1 MRSKIEVQ
9 VDPNVRKLEGYV
21 TIVLND
27 GREISCHVSDAL
39 GSLAHP
45 MSDQDLE
52 NKFRSLTENI
62 LSTSNANTLLE
73 QCWNIAQLDD
83 VSSLMRL
90 TSI

>member
-1 MRSKIEVQ
+1 VQ

-21 TIVLND
+21 TVILND
-27 GREISCHVSDAL
+27 GSEITCHVADAL

-45 MSDQDLE
+45 MSDEDLE
-52 NKFRSLTENI
+52 NKFRALTEKI
-62 LSTSNANTLLE
+62 LSIGNANTLLE
-73 QCWNIAQLDD
+73 QCWNVTQLDD